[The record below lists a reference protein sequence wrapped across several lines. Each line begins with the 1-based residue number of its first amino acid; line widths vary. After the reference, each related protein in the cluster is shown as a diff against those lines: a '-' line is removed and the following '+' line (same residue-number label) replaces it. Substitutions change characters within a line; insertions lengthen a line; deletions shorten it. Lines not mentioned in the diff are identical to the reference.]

1 MKTNHINKL
10 LLSAVSLIVSPS
22 MVSAALYFD
31 GGAGNNDFF
40 AEANWA
46 DSVTGADPAADTVN
60 SANPGSF
67 KIAHDLVVGG
77 SFNVGSSNNIR
88 LDNGLTLTVQEN
100 ATLSSL
106 VYSAN
111 NGETINIVLTDNADF
126 TATQNIA
133 RTIFDVSGNADLFF
147 TGPDPEFT
155 TDSLNLASDWTGSI
169 TVTQTN
175 RDIVGLSGNG
185 LFNTL
190 TIDGAAATSADV
202 IRQDNFESGSLVSST
217 FTLVPEPSSV
227 ALLGLGGLALAFR
240 RNKRG

>member
-1 MKTNHINKL
+1 
-10 LLSAVSLIVSPS
+10 
-22 MVSAALYFD
+22 VSAALYFD

-60 SANPGSF
+60 PANPGGF

-77 SFNVGSSNNIR
+77 SFNVESPSNNIR
-88 LDNGLTLTVQEN
+88 LDNGLTLTVQDN
-100 ATLSSL
+100 ASLSSL

-126 TATQNIA
+126 FVTQNIA
-133 RTIFDVSGNADLFF
+133 RTIFDVSGNADLTFS
-147 TGPDPEFT
+147 GPSPEFDS
-155 TDSLNLASDWTGSI
+155 DSLNLASDWTGSI
-169 TVTQTN
+169 TVTQTD
-175 RDIVGLSGNG
+175 REIVGGNGDG

-190 TIDGAAATSADV
+190 TIDGLAATSADV
-202 IRQDNFESGSLVSST
+202 IRQDNLDGSGAIVSST

-240 RNKRG
+240 RNKRC